1 MGSRNYHLHD
11 GKKGAALAVRVVPR
25 SSKNEIAEILNDST
39 VKIRLTLAA
48 DDKKLNQTL
57 LNFLSEVVG
66 VPAGRM
72 EVVAWLSGLDKLV
85 TILDLD
91 AATVHQQIIK
101 KLS

>member
-1 MGSRNYHLHD
+1 VGSRNYHLHD
-11 GKKGAALAVRVVPR
+11 GKKGAALAVRVIPR

-39 VKIRLTLAA
+39 VKIRLTQAA

-57 LNFLSEVVG
+57 LNFLSEVIG

-72 EVVAWLSGLDKLV
+72 EVVAGLSGLDKLV

-91 AATVHQQIIK
+91 AATVQQHIINK
-101 KLS
+101 MS

>member
-11 GKKGAALAVRVVPR
+11 GKKGAALTVRVIPR
-25 SSKNEIAEILNDST
+25 SSKNEIAEILNDQT
-39 VKIRLTLAA
+39 VKIRLTPSA

-57 LNFLSEVVG
+57 LDFLSEVIG

-72 EVVAWLSGLDKLV
+72 EVVAGDTGLDKLV

-91 AATVHQQIIK
+91 AATVQQHIIRK
-101 KLS
+101 MS

>member
-11 GKKGAALAVRVVPR
+11 GKKGAALTVRVIPR
-25 SSKNEIAEILNDST
+25 SSKNEIAEILNDQT
-39 VKIRLTLAA
+39 VKIRLTPSA

-57 LNFLSEVVG
+57 LDFLSEVIG

-72 EVVAWLSGLDKLV
+72 EVVAGDTGLDKLV

-91 AATVHQQIIK
+91 AATVQQHIVRK
-101 KLS
+101 MS

>member
-11 GKKGAALAVRVVPR
+11 GKKGAALTVRVIPR

-39 VKIRLTLAA
+39 VKIRLTLPA

-57 LNFLSEVVG
+57 LDFLSEVIG

-72 EVVAWLSGLDKLV
+72 EVVAGVTGLDKLV

-91 AATVHQQIIK
+91 AATVQQHIIRK
-101 KLS
+101 MS

>member
-1 MGSRNYHLHD
+1 MESRNYHLHD
-11 GKKGAALAVRVVPR
+11 GKKGAALAVRVIPR

-39 VKIRLTLAA
+39 VKIRLTPSA

-66 VPAGRM
+66 IPAGRM
-72 EVVAWLSGLDKLV
+72 EVVAGVNGLDKLV

-91 AATVHQQIIK
+91 AATVQQHIIK
-101 KLS
+101 KMS

>member
-11 GKKGAALAVRVVPR
+11 GKKGAALAVRVIPR

-39 VKIRLTLAA
+39 VKIRLTPAA

-57 LNFLSEVVG
+57 LNFLSEVIG

-72 EVVAWLSGLDKLV
+72 EVVAGLSGMDKLV

-91 AATVHQQIIK
+91 AATVHQHIIK
-101 KLS
+101 KMS

>member
-11 GKKGAALAVRVVPR
+11 GKKGAALAVRVIPR

-39 VKIRLTLAA
+39 VKIRLIPSA

-57 LNFLSEVVG
+57 LEFLSTVLG
-66 VPAGRM
+66 VPVGRM
-72 EVVAWLSGLDKLV
+72 EVVAGLSGLDKLV
-85 TILDLD
+85 TVLDLD

-101 KLS
+101 KMS

>member
-11 GKKGAALAVRVVPR
+11 GKKGAALAVRVIPR

-39 VKIRLTLAA
+39 VKVRLTLAA
-48 DDKKLNQTL
+48 DDKKLNQAL
-57 LNFLSEVVG
+57 LDFLSEVVG

-72 EVVAWLSGLDKLV
+72 EVVAGATGLDKLV

-91 AATVHQQIIK
+91 AATVQQYIIK
-101 KLS
+101 KMS